1 MSYSEIEKNIENDV
15 LQLIYLG
22 NKYYNMLENKEQ
34 NKEQNNEISLIITLI
49 NDIKRRLRHCEI
61 VHENNTIFIYY

>member
-22 NKYYNMLENKEQ
+22 NKYYYMLENKEQ
-34 NKEQNNEISLIITLI
+34 NKNKISLIMTLI
-49 NDIKRRLRHCEI
+49 NDIKRRLRNCEI
-61 VHENNTIFIYY
+61 VHENNTILIYY